1 MAAMERELVAI
12 RAELAAAKL
21 ELTEIRRD
29 GTPEQIEATRLLR
42 EEVATKAARITA
54 LEAEVAAVPPPAA
67 AGAGGGELAKQ
78 LDLYLTHIQTV
89 KAEFEKLTHFDREAI
104 IDMRR
109 RNNTVA
115 LEGLSDD
122 SRRTLKNVFNLVID
136 RGLLALSTAEIK
148 TNIKTEKIQTWVAA
162 SEWTSC
168 IGDDTLKSASENTF
182 KALTGMADTASLTS
196 TLDFMANVSTYS
208 WKKEFSVVAEQ
219 CADGYGNHV
228 FRCKFEDEDIESDD
242 DDGDEGDTRLTF
254 AEDVIEFLIKQ
265 YMLLSSHILV
275 FDAAFSE
282 PSAEQAGNLP
292 MLLEYF
298 RISSNGLLSMS
309 KDCACGERATNLGK
323 YLMTERLTS
332 GPVAE
337 LPLLLMMCAYPIHII
352 DGDFAIGIKFSD
364 GGDDDEGIQTALSE
378 AATALLNGGIAGVD
392 ESRLLPYKT
401 TLNPAVGGGGGAA
414 AAAGGGGDGGAAPA
428 RGRGVRGRARGRG
441 GT

>member
-1 MAAMERELVAI
+1 MRERS
-12 RAELAAAKL
+12 
-21 ELTEIRRD
+21 
-29 GTPEQIEATRLLR
+29 
-42 EEVATKAARITA
+42 
-54 LEAEVAAVPPPAA
+54 
-67 AGAGGGELAKQ
+67 
-78 LDLYLTHIQTV
+78 
-89 KAEFEKLTHFDREAI
+89 
-104 IDMRR
+104 
-109 RNNTVA
+109 NTDA
-115 LEGLSDD
+115 LEGLNVASKN
-122 SRRTLKNVFNLVID
+122 TLKHVFSLVID

-148 TNIKTEKIQTWVAA
+148 TNIKTKKIRMWVAA
-162 SEWTSC
+162 SEWTGC
-168 IGDDTLKSASENTF
+168 IGDDTLKSASEDTF

-265 YMLLSSHILV
+265 YILLSSHILV

-323 YLMTERLTS
+323 YLMTECLTS

-337 LPLLLMMCAYPIHII
+337 LPLLLMMCAYPIHSI
-352 DGDFAIGIKFSD
+352 DGDFAISIKFSD

-378 AATALLNGGIAGVD
+378 AAIALLHGGIAGVD

-401 TLNPAVGGGGGAA
+401 TLNPAVGGGG
-414 AAAGGGGDGGAAPA
+414 DGGAAPA